1 MEVEVKQQWMNV
13 LDPVR
18 LKPNLELISL
28 YITLY
33 EMLKIIAGGLDEG
46 FYEDFNRMYALF
58 CKIERWW
65 ILENELPLNPDFD
78 NCDKEID
85 EDGVMSGNMIV
96 LSAMMDIV
104 NTGSN
109 KLYEEVCK
117 KWGVE
122 VNG

>member
-18 LKPNLELISL
+18 
-28 YITLY
+28 
-33 EMLKIIAGGLDEG
+33 
-46 FYEDFNRMYALF
+46 
-58 CKIERWW
+58 
-65 ILENELPLNPDFD
+65 LNPDFD